1 MYESGIFT
9 FPIQLAK
16 GISNVNESTNILHD
30 GVPTFLASM
39 IELLEIGGPV
49 VWVLALLSVVAMAI
63 VVNKSIQLFSER
75 PESIVSAEQALSSW
89 QLGDYDDALRKLN
102 AKRAIDRHLS
112 FAFSNHEKM
121 SKELL
126 TEELTRE
133 ATVSL
138 NQLRSGLKP
147 LEVIG
152 VVSPLLGLLGTV
164 LGMIEAFRQME
175 QAGARVDP
183 SVLSGGIWMA
193 LLTTAV
199 GLIVALPAVVAH
211 SWLDRKV
218 ERVTFAWNDVLT
230 RAITKAPYK
239 ESGSIHLV
247 KGQADH
253 VAQSAQ
259 A

>member
-1 MYESGIFT
+1 
-9 FPIQLAK
+9 
-16 GISNVNESTNILHD
+16 VNETTTPLHD
-30 GVPTFLASM
+30 GAPTILVSM
-39 IELLEIGGPV
+39 LELLEVGGPV
-49 VWVLALLSVVAMAI
+49 VWVLACLSVVAMTI
-63 VVNKSIQLFSER
+63 VFNKTIQLFLER
-75 PESIVSAEQALSSW
+75 PENTTSAEQALSSW
-89 QLGDYDDALRKLN
+89 QLGECDDALRKLN

-133 ATVSL
+133 ATVSI

-152 VVSPLLGLLGTV
+152 LVSPLLGLLGTV

-230 RAITKAPYK
+230 RAMTKAPFK
-239 ESGSIHLV
+239 ERESIHLV